1 MAKEKVRIVVDER
14 ERQSGIPD
22 ELAKLNVVIDFKQLD
37 VGDYLIAPDCAVERK
52 SIRDLINSIYDGRL
66 FTQCSKLAMQY
77 NKPIL
82 IVEGS
87 TASVE
92 KLTNNPMVF
101 YGALASLVLDF
112 KLAIIHTAHTED
124 TVRVLLALG
133 KRVLKDKNIGP
144 LLRKVKKG
152 NPANIQQLSVLAS
165 LPGVGDKLAVRLITK
180 FKTPIKALNASTA
193 ELARVNGMGYARASK
208 LRKILDIIQI
218 DERVEAQTALD
229 GYDPDSR

>member
-152 NPANIQQLSVLAS
+152 NRI
-165 LPGVGDKLAVRLITK
+165 
-180 FKTPIKALNASTA
+180 
-193 ELARVNGMGYARASK
+193 
-208 LRKILDIIQI
+208 
-218 DERVEAQTALD
+218 
-229 GYDPDSR
+229 